1 MWIKGGTA
9 NERGF
14 LKSLQ
19 QRLRDC
25 YIQEWSS
32 RLQRSSLSEFLNS
45 FKTSFQCKSYPSYIN
60 IQKFRDSFI
69 RFRWVCNA
77 LKINSQAKKDGNAD
91 TKCSICNLMENECH
105 FLNFCKM
112 YHDIRQKNPSR
123 YIHVRNSTCV
133 TYIITGKQVHRTRD
147 VAMFIF
153 NAFQQWKEMLS
164 SF

>member
-1 MWIKGGTA
+1 MRA
-9 NERGF
+9 NQNRQLLTELSSSKNNIVG
-14 LKSLQ
+14 LLYSS
-19 QRLRDC
+19 
-25 YIQEWSS
+25 SS
-32 RLQRSSLSEFLNS
+32 RFPFQLCFVNHSIGSLWAGR
-45 FKTSFQCKSYPSYIN
+45 I
-60 IQKFRDSFI
+60 
-69 RFRWVCNA
+69 A
-77 LKINSQAKKDGNAD
+77 LKINLQSKKDGNAD

-153 NAFQQWKEMLS
+153 NAFQQQKEMLS